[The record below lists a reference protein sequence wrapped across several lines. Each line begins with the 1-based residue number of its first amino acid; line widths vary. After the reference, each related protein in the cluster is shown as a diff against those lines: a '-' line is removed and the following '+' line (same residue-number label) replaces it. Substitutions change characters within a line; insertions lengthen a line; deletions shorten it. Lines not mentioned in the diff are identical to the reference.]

1 MRYALCWDKTI
12 NGNLE
17 KLPRGRFLY
26 RAFYDNV
33 TYTCKEGDTLW
44 TIAASFYGDAFSRA
58 SLLYWIIGDFQPTPI
73 VDPTLAFS
81 AGDRVVVPS
90 VRVVRLFLDDPA
102 REPEFEAW

>member
-26 RAFYDNV
+26 RKYFDNV
-33 TYTCKEGDTLW
+33 SYTCKGGDTLW
-44 TIAASFYGDAFSRA
+44 SIAAKYYGPSFANA
-58 SLLYWIIGDFQPTPI
+58 SMLFWIIGDFQTIPI
-73 VDPTLAFS
+73 VDPTLVFD
-81 AGDRVVVPS
+81 AGATLVIPS
-90 VRVVRLFLDDPA
+90 VRVVRLFLDDPS